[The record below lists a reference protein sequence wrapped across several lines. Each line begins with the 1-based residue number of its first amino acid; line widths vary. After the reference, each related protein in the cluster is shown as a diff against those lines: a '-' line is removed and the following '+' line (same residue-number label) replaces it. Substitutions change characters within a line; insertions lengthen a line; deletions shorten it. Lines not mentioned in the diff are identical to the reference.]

1 MRLSL
6 ITLSLVLA
14 IFTLVVVAGF
24 SVFNPG
30 PRRTSANLLAAFLL
44 TTAIALLNFFY
55 VSSGLVQAFPRFALL
70 GNSIGLASA
79 PLLYLYARS
88 LAVTDFRL
96 HAFVALHFL
105 PVVALLALVLLS
117 YTFQPA
123 SVQLAILRDDSYP
136 SVLNSR
142 LLQSLI
148 FTFVLAYL
156 LLSARVLRQHRA
168 LYRQQHASTGLG
180 ELAWL
185 RLSVVVMLLLALVGV
200 LHRLVIARWPVA
212 WVDSA
217 FLVFQSTAAFLFGFY
232 FLVQALRQ
240 SVRAAAPVALP
251 SPADDKYGPHRLADA
266 ELCAFAQQI
275 EAHLERSGA
284 HLQGSISISELAD
297 QLPITARDLSQ
308 TLNRHFGLSFF
319 DYINQRRCE
328 HAKRLLAEKPSAS
341 VTDIQMSSGFSSK
354 SSFYAAFKK
363 CTGMTPTQYRT
374 HLRATRGSAAS
385 PS

>member
-1 MRLSL
+1 MRLSW

-24 SVFNPG
+24 IVSNPG
-30 PRRTSANLLAAFLL
+30 PRRSSANLLAGFLL
-44 TTAIALLNFFY
+44 TTAIALLNFLY
-55 VSSGLVQAFPRFALL
+55 VYGGLVQVFPGFALL

-88 LAVTDFRL
+88 LAVKDFRL
-96 HAFVALHFL
+96 HASSALHFL
-105 PVVALLALVLLS
+105 PVAGLLVLVLLS
-117 YTFQPA
+117 YSFQPT

-136 SVLNSR
+136 SVLNSS

-148 FTFVLAYL
+148 FLFVFAYL
-156 LLSARVLRQHRA
+156 LLSARVLMQHRT
-168 LYRQQHASTGLG
+168 LYKQQQASIGLG

-185 RLSVVVMLLLALVGV
+185 RLSVVGTLLLALVGV
-200 LHRLVIARWPVA
+200 LHRLVISKWPVA
-212 WVDSA
+212 WVDTA
-217 FLVFQSTAAFLFGFY
+217 FLVFQSTAAFVFGFY

-240 SVRAAAPVALP
+240 SGRAAAPVVLP
-251 SPADDKYGPHRLADA
+251 SPADDKYGPHRLTDA
-266 ELCAFAQQI
+266 ELRSYAEQI
-275 EAHLERSGA
+275 EAYLERSGA
-284 HLQGSISISELAD
+284 HLQGSLSINELAD

-328 HAKRLLAEKPSAS
+328 HAKRLLAERQSAS
-341 VTDIQMSSGFSSK
+341 VTDIQLSSGFSSK

-363 CTGMTPTQYRT
+363 CTGMTPTEYRAQQ
-374 HLRATRGSAAS
+374 RAPRGPATS
-385 PS
+385 PP

>member
-1 MRLSL
+1 MPLSW

-24 SVFNPG
+24 TAFNPG
-30 PRRTSANLLAAFLL
+30 PRGSGAGLLAAFLL
-44 TTAIALLNFFY
+44 TTAVALLNFLY
-55 VSSGLVQAFPRFALL
+55 VYGGLVQVFPGFALL

-96 HAFVALHFL
+96 RVSAALHFL
-105 PVVALLALVLLS
+105 PVAGLLVLVLLS
-117 YTFQPA
+117 YSFQPVR
-123 SVQLAILRDDSYP
+123 VQLAILRDDSYP
-136 SVLNSR
+136 SVLNSSA
-142 LLQSLI
+142 LQALI
-148 FTFVLAYL
+148 FAFVFAYL
-156 LLSARVLRQHRA
+156 LLSARVLLQHRA
-168 LYRQQHASTGLG
+168 LYKQQQASTGLG

-185 RLSVVVMLLLALVGV
+185 RLSVIGMLLLALAGV
-200 LHRLVIARWPVA
+200 LHRVVIARWPVV
-212 WVDSA
+212 WVDTA

-240 SVRAAAPVALP
+240 AVRPAAPVVLP
-251 SPADDKYGPHRLADA
+251 SPADDKYGPHRLTDA
-266 ELCAFAQQI
+266 ELRAFAEQI
-275 EAHLERSGA
+275 EAYLERSGA

-297 QLPITARDLSQ
+297 QLPITTRDVSQ

-328 HAKRLLAEKPSAS
+328 HAKRLLAERQSAS
-341 VTDIQMSSGFSSK
+341 VTDIQLSSGFSSK

-363 CTGMTPTQYRT
+363 CTGMTPTEYRSQQ
-374 HLRATRGSAAS
+374 RPPRDPAAS
-385 PS
+385 PP